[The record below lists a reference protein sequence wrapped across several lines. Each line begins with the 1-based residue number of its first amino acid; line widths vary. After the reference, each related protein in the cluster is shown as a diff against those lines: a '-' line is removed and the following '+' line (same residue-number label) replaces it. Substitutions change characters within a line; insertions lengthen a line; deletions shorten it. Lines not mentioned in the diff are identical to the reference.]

1 AHRREQE
8 LAQQLHQS
16 QKLEALGHLAGGVA
30 HDINNVLGAIMAA
43 ASLLEGDLSPD
54 HPSGADVQDILDACR
69 RGRELTRN
77 LLGFARKGRFLKEE
91 LSINRLAEE
100 TEQLLR
106 RTTDRRVRIESRL
119 DPKLLHVEGDRGQL
133 GQMLMNLCLNAVD
146 AMPDRGTMIIST
158 ENELITDPVLAS
170 ARGVEPGSYVRI
182 GVSDTGVGMD
192 AEMIEHI
199 FEPFFTTKPLGE
211 GTGLGLSMVYGT
223 VKSHGGAVWVE
234 SEPGEGSTVTLLL
247 PGTPR
252 LRPTSEPAARVA
264 GEASVEV
271 KGILLVDDEELI
283 RSSSSRMLE
292 RLGYRVIAAADGR
305 EALELFAAHRDR
317 ISLVILDVV
326 MPEMDGLEALERL
339 RAEDPSIRVLVA
351 SGYGRDDRVDGL
363 LSAGA
368 NGFIQKP
375 FHVVRLADAIASVM
389 R

>member
-1 AHRREQE
+1 
-8 LAQQLHQS
+8 
-16 QKLEALGHLAGGVA
+16 LAGGVA